1 MRVLTLVLLLSL
13 TSRAFAKEF
22 FIQIKNV
29 KYTLEVIPEVHG
41 IATDAFVDLQNMGK
55 SEILKES
62 VEGIVTNFNSYQS
75 DDDSS
80 DNQVVGDVNTD
91 VTEVHD
97 ADKFL
102 SCLIDVSEFLTVK
115 KVRKSKAIE
124 DTLADTFLVKKRG
137 LNNGLCSSHLGESFN
152 FIDDDSLLLVIQVK
166 KKLSNVEFEKFF
178 SSFLKSKEKQK
189 DMNKYLAYEMMVSE
203 CAFDVLLNGKQ
214 HIDFNAYKERLIAE
228 VKASESLFEEK
239 YKAQNHLFE
248 VKPTTD
254 KLVKTIE
261 ELE

>member
-1 MRVLTLVLLLSL
+1 MRVLILVILLSL

-29 KYTLEVIPEVHG
+29 KYSLEVIPEVHG

-62 VEGIVTNFNSYQS
+62 VEGIVTNFKSYQS

-80 DNQVVGDVNTD
+80 ENQAEASANNEI
-91 VTEVHD
+91 TETYD
-97 ADKFL
+97 AEKFL
-102 SCLIDVSEFLTVK
+102 SCLIDVSKFLAVK
-115 KVRKSKAIE
+115 KVRRSKAIE

-137 LNNGLCSSHLGESFN
+137 LNNGLCSSNLGEKFN

-166 KKLSNVEFEKFF
+166 KKLSEDEFEKFF
-178 SSFLKSKEKQK
+178 SFFLKSKEKQS

-214 HIDFNAYKERLIAE
+214 HIDFNTYKERLIAE

-239 YKAQNHLFE
+239 YKAQKHLFE